1 MPKII
6 IVFFILAIGMVI
18 WALQP
23 APEKKLDRTVAEAE
37 APAVKP
43 SSNSD
48 NPPIKR
54 RIAKDRVK
62 KASTEKKGAGHA
74 TAIPRRP
81 HDELVRER
89 AEYQKM
95 SEADRAH
102 RSAVPP
108 GAKVNRP
115 WPVYLPGE
123 EQIDY
128 DKNPAPKYKRPKSES
143 PFPAVATTAFKDS
156 VRRYYGGLP
165 ASGRTGI
172 RIMAA
177 DVLPHAIITCL
188 KVPPNSELK
197 MLGPFNMEHDKVF
210 ENALA
215 TPDYGEVVF
224 GVSYETPSGE
234 QHRKYIRLEGENVE

>member
-6 IVFFILAIGMVI
+6 IVFFVFTIGMVV

-23 APEKKLDRTVAEAE
+23 APEITPEASTVETPE
-37 APAVKP
+37 P
-43 SSNSD
+43 STQPSTPGD
-48 NPPIKR
+48 PPPIKR

-62 KASTEKKGAGHA
+62 TNPAKNSGGQA

-89 AEYQKM
+89 ADFQKM
-95 SEADRAH
+95 SEAARAH

-128 DKNPAPKYKRPKSES
+128 DKNPAPKYERPKSES

-165 ASGRTGI
+165 ANRRTGM

-177 DVLPHAIITCL
+177 DVLPHAIIAGL
-188 KVPPNSELK
+188 QVPPNSELK
-197 MLGPFNMEHDKVF
+197 MLGPFNMDHEKVF
-210 ENALA
+210 QNALE
-215 TPDYGEVVF
+215 TPDFGDVVF

-234 QHRKYIRLEGENVE
+234 QHRKYIRLEGDKVE

>member
-6 IVFFILAIGMVI
+6 VAFFILTIGMVV

-23 APEKKLDRTVAEAE
+23 APKKTPEPTTTEVS
-37 APAVKP
+37 APSVDTPATW
-43 SSNSD
+43 D

-62 KASTEKKGAGHA
+62 KAPSKKTNAQA
-74 TAIPRRP
+74 TNIPRRP
-81 HDELVRER
+81 HAELVRER
-89 AEYQKM
+89 EEFQKM
-95 SEADRAH
+95 SESARAH

-128 DKNPAPKYKRPKSES
+128 DKNPAPKYERPKSES

-165 ASGRTGI
+165 AKGRAGM

-177 DVLPHAIITCL
+177 DVLPNAIIMGL
-188 KVPPNSELK
+188 QVPPNSELK
-197 MLGPFNMEHDKVF
+197 MLGPFNMDHEKVF
-210 ENALA
+210 QNALE
-215 TPDYGEVVF
+215 TPDYGDVVF

-234 QHRKYIRLEGENVE
+234 QHRKYIRLEGEQVQ